1 MKSINYCIYITIFLL
16 SGLQIF
22 AQENILYYDD
32 FKDYSYFPT
41 GELDGCTVQVKDGK
55 YIISMSDN
63 NTSSFCLMAPFELDA
78 AKDFSIEASI
88 RQTSGS
94 SRHFFGLLWGAED
107 PENNYCFVINSEGQF
122 IIARYQKSRLST
134 IGESD
139 SIEAIHGMQ
148 MPNQLKID
156 KKADTIGFYINDSL
170 VFSTSFQSFLGS
182 GIGFQTEYNVSVEVD
197 YIRICQDIGIN
208 VIPDLTLGLIK
219 ENLGPMVNSEYYEV
233 APLISPDGE
242 MLYLVVEGDPGN
254 TGDAGDQDIWFSQL
268 QDGKWTKRKNIG
280 FPLNNEAANAIISV
294 SPDNNT
300 LLLMNQYESD
310 GTLKSDGFSISQK
323 TTSGWSVPVDV
334 MIENYYNNSRYVDA
348 FLTADQK
355 TLIISAE
362 RDDSYGDRDLYVSF
376 LQDSSQWSE
385 PVNLGPQ
392 LNTRAAEG
400 GPFLAADGVTLY
412 FSTKGHP
419 GYGEEDVFLS
429 RRLDDTWKNWSV
441 PENLG
446 PEINT
451 AGGDGYFTIPAS
463 GEYAYLVSGSNTLG
477 GSDIFRIKLPT
488 AAKPEPVVLVY
499 GRVLNKKTSEP
510 VQASITIN
518 DFTDNK
524 QVGIA
529 SSDPSDGS
537 YKIVLP
543 AGKTYSF
550 LAEKEGYYSVSENI
564 EITEL
569 EEYIEIERNL
579 YIAPV
584 EVGQTIRLNNILFDF
599 DKATL
604 RPESF
609 PELNRVVKMM
619 NDNVTMKIEI
629 AGHTDN
635 IGSDEYNRVLSEDR
649 AIAVRNYLTENNLAP
664 SRIISKGYGESKP
677 MATNDTEE
685 GRQLNRR
692 VEFTI
697 LEK

>member
-1 MKSINYCIYITIFLL
+1 MTRINRFISTAIFLL
-16 SGLQIF
+16 SGLQLL

-41 GELDGCTVQVKDGK
+41 GELDGCNVQVKDGK
-55 YIISMSDN
+55 YAIGMSDD
-63 NTSSFCLMAPFELDA
+63 NTSSFCLMAPFKLDP
-78 AKDFSIEASI
+78 AKDFSIDANI

-94 SRHFFGLLWGAED
+94 SRHFFGLLWGSED

-122 IIARYQKSRLST
+122 LIAGYQKSRLTT
-134 IGESD
+134 IGEGVASAT
-139 SIEAIHGMQ
+139 IHAIQ
-148 MPNQLKID
+148 IPNRLKID
-156 KKADTIGFYINDSL
+156 KVADKIRFYINDSL
-170 VFSTSFQSFLGS
+170 VFSALFQPFLGT
-182 GIGFQTEYNVSVEVD
+182 GIGFQTENNVSVEVD

-233 APLISPDGE
+233 APLISPDGQ

-254 TGDAGDQDIWFSQL
+254 TGDEGDQDIWFSML

-280 FPLNNEAANAIISV
+280 FPLNNTDANAIISV

-300 LLLMNQYESD
+300 LLLMNQYDSD
-310 GTLKSDGFSISQK
+310 GSLKGNGFSISHK
-323 TTSGWSVPVDV
+323 TANGWSVPGDMV
-334 MIENYYNNSRYVDA
+334 IKNYYNTSRYVDA

-355 TLIISAE
+355 ALIISAE

-376 LQDSSQWSE
+376 LQDSTQWSE
-385 PVNLGPQ
+385 PVNLGHQ
-392 LNTRAAEG
+392 LNTTAAEG

-429 RRLDDTWKNWSV
+429 RRLDETWKNWSE

-477 GSDIFRIKLPT
+477 GNDIFRIKLPT
-488 AAKPEPVVLVY
+488 AAKPEPVVLVF
-499 GRVLNKKTSEP
+499 GRVLNKKTNEP

-518 DFTDNK
+518 DFADNK

-529 SSDPSDGS
+529 SSDPVDGS

-550 LAEKEGYYSVSENI
+550 LAEKEGFYSVSENI
-564 EITEL
+564 AINEL

-584 EVGQTIRLNNILFDF
+584 EVGQIIRLNNILFDF

-604 RPESF
+604 QPESF

-635 IGSDEYNRVLSEDR
+635 KGSDEYNRVLSEDR
-649 AIAVRNYLTENNLAP
+649 ANAVRTYLTENNVV
-664 SRIISKGYGESKP
+664 SNRILSKGYGESKP
-677 MATNDTEE
+677 VASNDTEE

>member
-1 MKSINYCIYITIFLL
+1 
-16 SGLQIF
+16 
-22 AQENILYYDD
+22 
-32 FKDYSYFPT
+32 
-41 GELDGCTVQVKDGK
+41 
-55 YIISMSDN
+55 
-63 NTSSFCLMAPFELDA
+63 
-78 AKDFSIEASI
+78 
-88 RQTSGS
+88 
-94 SRHFFGLLWGAED
+94 
-107 PENNYCFVINSEGQF
+107 
-122 IIARYQKSRLST
+122 
-134 IGESD
+134 
-139 SIEAIHGMQ
+139 
-148 MPNQLKID
+148 
-156 KKADTIGFYINDSL
+156 
-170 VFSTSFQSFLGS
+170 
-182 GIGFQTEYNVSVEVD
+182 
-197 YIRICQDIGIN
+197 
-208 VIPDLTLGLIK
+208 
-219 ENLGPMVNSEYYEV
+219 MVNSEYYEV
-233 APLISPDGE
+233 APLISPDGQ

-254 TGDAGDQDIWFSQL
+254 TGDAGNQDIWFSHL
-268 QDGKWTKRKNIG
+268 QDGKWTKRENIG

-310 GTLKSDGFSISQK
+310 GSLKSDGFSISHK

-334 MIENYYNNSRYVDA
+334 MIENYYNKSRYVDA

-355 TLIISAE
+355 TLILSVA
-362 RDDSYGDRDLYVSF
+362 RDNSYGDRDLYVSF
-376 LQDSSQWSE
+376 LQDSNRWSE
-385 PVNLGPQ
+385 PMNLGPQ
-392 LNTRAAEG
+392 LNTSAAEG
-400 GPFLAADGVTLY
+400 GVYLAADGVTLY

-419 GYGEEDVFLS
+419 GYGEEDIFLS
-429 RRLDDTWKNWSV
+429 RRLDDTWKNWSE

-451 AGGDGYFTIPAS
+451 SGGDGYFTIPAS

-477 GSDIFRIKLPT
+477 GSDIFRIKLPS

-499 GRVLNKKTSEP
+499 GKVLNKKTSEP
-510 VQASITIN
+510 VQASISIN

-524 QVGIA
+524 QIGIA

-543 AGKTYSF
+543 AGRTYSF

-609 PELNRVVKMM
+609 PELSRVMKMM

-635 IGSDEYNRVLSEDR
+635 KGSDEYNRLLSDDRARAVLNYLSENM
-649 AIAVRNYLTENNLAP
+649 VSP

-677 MATNDTEE
+677 VATNDTEE